1 MSRRSDRSGERF
13 GHITISLIVGILG
26 FLMAMA
32 TMNTAVRYIAMFFMT
47 QIYTGFI
54 IFTAWVSNSTSGPS
68 KSSKQAVSLA
78 FISAFSTL
86 GHVVGS

>member
-1 MSRRSDRSGERF
+1 
-13 GHITISLIVGILG
+13 
-26 FLMAMA
+26 
-32 TMNTAVRYIAMFFMT
+32 MNTAVRYVSMFLMA

-68 KSSKQAVSLA
+68 KSSKQAVALA
-78 FISAFSTL
+78 FVNAFSTL